1 MRRPVRGPQ
10 STGRRDRGARERAG
24 GRGRPK
30 ITRVLVDDHTAIRQ
44 ALRMMLE
51 SEADM
56 VVVGEAGDGA
66 EGVAVATTLEPD
78 VTIVDLAMP
87 GMGGLAAIPAL
98 RKAAPRTAILVFTM
112 HESAAYVHEA
122 MRTGAR
128 GYLLKSAHKEE
139 LLSAIRALR
148 AGGGVPPAPD
158 HRHGAEAPGGRRACG
173 GRGRSADGPGDPG
186 SRVGC
191 RRQSNKEIAAA
202 MSIAE
207 DTVKTHLRRLFEKLG
222 AADRA
227 HAVAI
232 ALRQNL
238 ID

>member
-1 MRRPVRGPQ
+1 MRL
-10 STGRRDRGARERAG
+10 
-24 GRGRPK
+24 
-30 ITRVLVDDHTAIRQ
+30 TRILLVDDHTAIRQ

-56 VVVGEAGDGA
+56 AVVGEAGDGA
-66 EGVAVATTLEPD
+66 EGVAVATKLEPD

-148 AGGGVPPAPD
+148 AGGGYLQPRITGTVLRRLVGDA
-158 HRHGAEAPGGRRACG
+158 RVAGEAGLLTAREIQILE
-173 GRGRSADGPGDPG
+173 SVADGK
-186 SRVGC
+186 
-191 RRQSNKEIAAA
+191 SNKEIAAA

>member
-1 MRRPVRGPQ
+1 MRL
-10 STGRRDRGARERAG
+10 
-24 GRGRPK
+24 
-30 ITRVLVDDHTAIRQ
+30 TRILLVDDHTAIRQ

-148 AGGGVPPAPD
+148 AGGGYLQPRITGTVLRRLVGDA
-158 HRHGAEAPGGRRACG
+158 RVAGEAGLLTAREIQILE
-173 GRGRSADGPGDPG
+173 SVADGK
-186 SRVGC
+186 
-191 RRQSNKEIAAA
+191 SNKEIAAA

>member
-1 MRRPVRGPQ
+1 MRH
-10 STGRRDRGARERAG
+10 
-24 GRGRPK
+24 
-30 ITRVLVDDHTAIRQ
+30 TRVLLVDDHTAIRQ

-56 VVVGEAGDGA
+56 AVVGEAGDGA

-148 AGGGVPPAPD
+148 AGGGYLQPRITGTLLRRLVGDA
-158 HRHGAEAPGGRRACG
+158 RVAGEASLLTAREIQILE
-173 GRGRSADGPGDPG
+173 SVADGK
-186 SRVGC
+186 
-191 RRQSNKEIAAA
+191 SNKEIAAA

>member
-1 MRRPVRGPQ
+1 
-10 STGRRDRGARERAG
+10 
-24 GRGRPK
+24 
-30 ITRVLVDDHTAIRQ
+30 
-44 ALRMMLE
+44 
-51 SEADM
+51 
-56 VVVGEAGDGA
+56 
-66 EGVAVATTLEPD
+66 
-78 VTIVDLAMP
+78 MP

-148 AGGGVPPAPD
+148 AGGGYLQPRITGTVLRRLVGDA
-158 HRHGAEAPGGRRACG
+158 RVAGEAGLLTAREIQILE
-173 GRGRSADGPGDPG
+173 SVADGK
-186 SRVGC
+186 
-191 RRQSNKEIAAA
+191 SNKEIAAA

>member
-1 MRRPVRGPQ
+1 MRL
-10 STGRRDRGARERAG
+10 
-24 GRGRPK
+24 
-30 ITRVLVDDHTAIRQ
+30 TRVLLIDDHTAIRQ

-66 EGVAVATTLEPD
+66 EGVAVATTLDPD

-139 LLSAIRALR
+139 LLFAIRALR
-148 AGGGVPPAPD
+148 AGGGYLQPRITGTVLRRLVGDA
-158 HRHGAEAPGGRRACG
+158 RVAGEAGLLTAREIQILE
-173 GRGRSADGPGDPG
+173 SVADGK
-186 SRVGC
+186 
-191 RRQSNKEIAAA
+191 SNKEIAAA
-202 MSIAE
+202 MAIAE

>member
-1 MRRPVRGPQ
+1 MSR
-10 STGRRDRGARERAG
+10 T
-24 GRGRPK
+24 
-30 ITRVLVDDHTAIRQ
+30 TVLLIDDHTAIRQ
-44 ALRMMLE
+44 ALRVMLE
-51 SEADM
+51 TEADM

-66 EGVAVATTLEPD
+66 EGVSAAARLQPD
-78 VTIVDLAMP
+78 VSIVDLAMP
-87 GMGGLAAIPAL
+87 GTGGLAAIPSL
-98 RKAAPRTAILVFTM
+98 RKAAPRTAVLVFTM
-112 HESAAYVHEA
+112 HDNAAYVHES
-122 MRTGAR
+122 MRAGAR

-148 AGGGVPPAPD
+148 AGGGYLQPRIAGTVIRRLVGDA
-158 HRHGAEAPGGRRACG
+158 RVAGGHELLTVREIQILE
-173 GRGRSADGPGDPG
+173 SVADGK
-186 SRVGC
+186 
-191 RRQSNKEIAAA
+191 SNKEIAAA
-202 MSIAE
+202 LSIAE

>member
-1 MRRPVRGPQ
+1 MRH
-10 STGRRDRGARERAG
+10 
-24 GRGRPK
+24 
-30 ITRVLVDDHTAIRQ
+30 TRVLLVDDHTAIRQ

-66 EGVAVATTLEPD
+66 EGVAVAATLEPD

-148 AGGGVPPAPD
+148 AGGGYLQPRITGTVL
-158 HRHGAEAPGGRRACG
+158 RRLVGDARVAG
-173 GRGRSADGPGDPG
+173 DAGLLTAREIQILESVADGK
-186 SRVGC
+186 
-191 RRQSNKEIAAA
+191 SNKEIAAA

>member
-1 MRRPVRGPQ
+1 MRL
-10 STGRRDRGARERAG
+10 
-24 GRGRPK
+24 
-30 ITRVLVDDHTAIRQ
+30 TRILLVDDHTAIRQ

-66 EGVAVATTLEPD
+66 EGVAVATKLEPD

-148 AGGGVPPAPD
+148 AGGGYLQPRITGTVLRRLVGDA
-158 HRHGAEAPGGRRACG
+158 RVAGEAGLLTAREIQILE
-173 GRGRSADGPGDPG
+173 SVADGK
-186 SRVGC
+186 
-191 RRQSNKEIAAA
+191 SNKEIAAA

>member
-1 MRRPVRGPQ
+1 MRH
-10 STGRRDRGARERAG
+10 
-24 GRGRPK
+24 
-30 ITRVLVDDHTAIRQ
+30 TRVLLVDDHTAIRQ

-56 VVVGEAGDGA
+56 AVVGEAGDGA

-148 AGGGVPPAPD
+148 AGGGYLQPRITGTVLRRLVGDA
-158 HRHGAEAPGGRRACG
+158 RVAGEAGLLTAREIQILE
-173 GRGRSADGPGDPG
+173 SVADGK
-186 SRVGC
+186 
-191 RRQSNKEIAAA
+191 SNKEIAAA

>member
-1 MRRPVRGPQ
+1 MRR
-10 STGRRDRGARERAG
+10 TG
-24 GRGRPK
+24 
-30 ITRVLVDDHTAIRQ
+30 VLLIDDHTAIRQ

-112 HESAAYVHEA
+112 HENAAYVHEA

-148 AGGGVPPAPD
+148 AGGGYLQPRITGTVLRRLVGDA
-158 HRHGAEAPGGRRACG
+158 RVAGEPGLLTAREIQILE
-173 GRGRSADGPGDPG
+173 SVADGK
-186 SRVGC
+186 
-191 RRQSNKEIAAA
+191 SNKEIAAA

>member
-1 MRRPVRGPQ
+1 MRH
-10 STGRRDRGARERAG
+10 
-24 GRGRPK
+24 
-30 ITRVLVDDHTAIRQ
+30 TRVLLVDDHTAIRQ

-66 EGVAVATTLEPD
+66 EGVAVAATLEPD

-148 AGGGVPPAPD
+148 AGGGYLQPRITGTVLRRLVGDARVAGD
-158 HRHGAEAPGGRRACG
+158 AGLLTAREIQILEAV
-173 GRGRSADGPGDPG
+173 ADGK
-186 SRVGC
+186 
-191 RRQSNKEIAAA
+191 SNKEIAAA

>member
-1 MRRPVRGPQ
+1 VA
-10 STGRRDRGARERAG
+10 AR
-24 GRGRPK
+24 
-30 ITRVLVDDHTAIRQ
+30 LQ
-44 ALRMMLE
+44 
-51 SEADM
+51 
-56 VVVGEAGDGA
+56 
-66 EGVAVATTLEPD
+66 PD
-78 VTIVDLAMP
+78 VSIVDLAMP
-87 GMGGLAAIPAL
+87 GTGGLAAIPAL
-98 RKAAPRTAILVFTM
+98 RKAAPRTAVLVFTM
-112 HESAAYVHEA
+112 HDNAAYVHEA

-148 AGGGVPPAPD
+148 AGGGYLQPRIAGTVIRRLVGDA
-158 HRHGAEAPGGRRACG
+158 RVAGGHDLLTVREIQILE
-173 GRGRSADGPGDPG
+173 SVADGK
-186 SRVGC
+186 
-191 RRQSNKEIAAA
+191 SNKEIAAA
-202 MSIAE
+202 LSIAE